1 MSVKAQ
7 LTGTVVSDKMEKTV
21 VVAVERQVRHGL
33 YGKSQRKT
41 SKFVAHNE
49 ANEAKVG
56 DTVAIAESRPLS
68 RRKRW
73 IVTRVVAKAQIEP
86 AATDGRQGTAMIQMR
101 AILDVADNSRAK
113 ISIINRLADRRELPR
128 LATSSRS
135 VKEAV
140 PDGTSRGRW

>member
-7 LTGTVVSDKMEKTV
+7 ITGTVVSDKMEKTV

-49 ANEAKVG
+49 DNAAKVG
-56 DTVAIAESRPLS
+56 DTVALAESRPLS

-73 IVTRVVAKAQIEP
+73 VVMRVVAKA
-86 AATDGRQGTAMIQMR
+86 
-101 AILDVADNSRAK
+101 SR
-113 ISIINRLADRRELPR
+113 
-128 LATSSRS
+128 
-135 VKEAV
+135 V
-140 PDGTSRGRW
+140 